1 MDVQIEKLAIINHI
15 IGLNDDL
22 MLQTIRN
29 LLSIGKTTPEG
40 TTDFWDELTP
50 KQKES
55 VRISLEQFENGQV
68 VDNDIVMNE
77 MKKRFAQ

>member
-29 LLSIGKTTPEG
+29 LLSIGKTTSEA

-77 MKKRFAQ
+77 MKKRFA

>member
-1 MDVQIEKLAIINHI
+1 MDIQVEKLAIINHI

-29 LLSIGKTTPEG
+29 LLSIGKTTPEA

-50 KQKES
+50 GQKES
-55 VRISLEQFENGQV
+55 VRISLEQFENGEII
-68 VDNDIVMNE
+68 DNEIVMSE